1 MQSERADELVHEW
14 NLLGAPEA
22 FSEPEQLLAA
32 FFGASTVG
40 LAILDDQLRY
50 QAINNTLAAMNG
62 VPAEAHLGRTL
73 RDVLGDA
80 ASKLDPILQR
90 VLVTAEPALN
100 IDLTATLPAMSEV
113 RHWIVNYFPIKNA
126 AGRVKQVGAVVV
138 DISKQRKLE
147 DALSSL
153 GGKLQ
158 EERDRLQALLEVSNT
173 LVRSEL
179 DFRHLFPKISA
190 CIRRVMRHEFACL
203 ALLDKAAG
211 CVRVYAS
218 ESQVRD
224 DFLSLG
230 IEVPLKDSLATTV
243 MAERE
248 AKTFRYADL
257 EAYVERSA
265 IVKQAVEH
273 GFRSI
278 CMVPLATGRCIIGTL
293 SLGSKSESA
302 FTIKDVDLL
311 SQVGAEV
318 SLALENAIAHQRL
331 QVEKER
337 LQTTMEL
344 NNVLMTDRDWQK
356 LFPAISNF
364 MQRIIPHEYASVAV
378 YDDSAHL
385 LSLYPLDSGLAA
397 ALHTRA
403 TPIPITEML
412 AGQALLER
420 EIKIFSS
427 EDLGGARSKYV
438 SQLVEQGIQS
448 LCCVPL
454 ITRKGE
460 VGTLNLASRQK
471 DAFKSQDLDIL
482 QQVAAQVAIALDNAR
497 AYREIADLTDKLA
510 KEKLY
515 LEDEIRTELHFE
527 EIVGESAPLKRV
539 LAQAK
544 TVAPSDATTLIL
556 GETGTGKELI
566 ARAIH
571 RMSSRKDASFI
582 KLNCAAIPT
591 GLLESELFGHER
603 GAFTGAISQKIGRLE
618 LADRGTLFLDE
629 VGDIPSEIQPKL
641 LRALQEREFERLGST
656 HTKRVDVRLVAATN
670 RDLQKMVEEKQFR
683 SDLFYRLNVFPIRI
697 PPLRERPEDIPL
709 LVHYFTQ
716 KHARRME
723 KQIDGV
729 PVTAMAKLTQWHW
742 PGNIRELENFVERA
756 VILTRG
762 TTLQFPIEELKNG
775 AAHPLL
781 VIKSSSSERDEIVR
795 ILREANG
802 RVGGPDGAA
811 TRLGL
816 KRTTLISRMKKL
828 GINVCARQVS

>member
-224 DFLSLG
+224 DFLS
-230 IEVPLKDSLATTV
+230 
-243 MAERE
+243 
-248 AKTFRYADL
+248 
-257 EAYVERSA
+257 
-265 IVKQAVEH
+265 
-273 GFRSI
+273 
-278 CMVPLATGRCIIGTL
+278 
-293 SLGSKSESA
+293 
-302 FTIKDVDLL
+302 
-311 SQVGAEV
+311 QVGAEV

-471 DAFKSQDLDIL
+471 DAFKSQDLGIL

-539 LAQAK
+539 VAQAK

-618 LADRGTLFLDE
+618 LADQGTLFLDE
-629 VGDIPSEIQPKL
+629 VGDIPLELQPKL
-641 LRALQEREFERLGST
+641 LRVLQDHEFERLGST
-656 HTKRVDVRLVAATN
+656 RTLRVNIRLIAATN
-670 RDLQKMVEEKQFR
+670 RDLAKAVAERDFR
-683 SDLFYRLNVFPIRI
+683 SDLYYRLNVFPIRM
-697 PPLRERPEDIPL
+697 PPLRDRSDDIPL
-709 LVHYFTQ
+709 LVRHFVD
-716 KHARRME
+716 KFGRRM
-723 KQIDGV
+723 KKRIDNIPTHV
-729 PVTAMAKLTQWHW
+729 MSALVSWDW
-742 PGNIRELENFVERA
+742 PGNIRELENFIERS
-756 VILTRG
+756 VILTERNTLRVPLDELAPVCDNPNKDLTLAGFERQHILDVLRDTRG
-762 TTLQFPIEELKNG
+762 VISGLHG
-775 AAHPLL
+775 AA
-781 VIKSSSSERDEIVR
+781 
-795 ILREANG
+795 
-802 RVGGPDGAA
+802 
-811 TRLGL
+811 RL
-816 KRTTLISRMKKL
+816 
-828 GINVCARQVS
+828 